1 MSRLDP
7 IREAEAARVLRES
20 LAAVD
25 AEDDVLMLDLVEGE
39 TGLFEAVD
47 ALLNRIG
54 ENRAMVVGTDAQM
67 VDLGER
73 KRRFEA
79 RIDADRAL
87 LEQAML
93 VELAFHIGKGELPK
107 LERPG
112 ATLSLTTRA
121 AKVEVAVEAD
131 IPAEFWRVGEPK
143 LDKKAVGD
151 ALKAGR
157 AVPGACLSNAA
168 PTLTVRTK

>member
-1 MSRLDP
+1 MSRIDP

-20 LAAVD
+20 LAQVD
-25 AEDDVLMLDLVEGE
+25 AEDEVLLLDTIEGE

-47 ALLNRIG
+47 ALLARIG

-67 VDLGER
+67 VDLGDR
-73 KRRFEA
+73 RRRFEA

-93 VELAFHIGKGELPK
+93 VAEIPK

-121 AKVEVAVEAD
+121 AKVEVSAEAD
-131 IPAEFWRVGEPK
+131 IPAEFWKVGDPK

-157 AVPGACLSNAA
+157 TVPGACLSNAA

>member
-1 MSRLDP
+1 M
-7 IREAEAARVLRES
+7 
-20 LAAVD
+20 
-25 AEDDVLMLDLVEGE
+25 VEGE

-47 ALLNRIG
+47 ALLRRIG

-67 VDLGER
+67 ADLAER

-93 VELAFHIGKGELPK
+93 VAEIPK

-121 AKVEVAVEAD
+121 AKVEVAAEAD
-131 IPAEFWRVGEPK
+131 IPAEFWRAGEPK
-143 LDKKAVGD
+143 LDKKAVGE

-157 AVPGACLSNAA
+157 PVPGACLSNAA